1 MEMEKLNKKLD
12 FIRNL
17 DETIMRIKSMS
28 EPEQIMEAYQLL
40 IDYKAIAAMPNDGG
54 TIDKVRLEALKFA
67 EKYKEN
73 L

>member
-1 MEMEKLNKKLD
+1 MEKLTKKLD

-17 DETIMRIKSMS
+17 DETIVRIKSMS

-40 IDYKAIAAMPNDGG
+40 IDYKAICAMPNDNG